1 MSIGKGT
8 MRVIKRVERETGM
21 RFAKRDSEPGHFE
34 FFWFEYFRVR
44 EMDGG
49 ISTEY
54 ETFTEVF
61 HSVAEMLDYV
71 RKPAVALL
79 KCEGVTA

>member
-1 MSIGKGT
+1 MGIRKGT

-34 FFWFEYFRVR
+34 FFWFEYFKVL

-61 HSVAEMLDYV
+61 HSVAEMLDFV

-79 KCEGVTA
+79 NTKG